1 MRLFMLCLQR
11 KITTAIG
18 DITMRTLSKGDVLQ
32 LERRGYYIVDVAY
45 DSQQPDQPIVLFNI
59 PDGRTKN
66 MP

>member
-1 MRLFMLCLQR
+1 MFCLQR